1 MTTGSSDLPAWARI
15 DYKFYFVGENGDRAC
30 VGDSGAAEMLDR
42 DQLKERAL
50 LCRDKLTER
59 FKQKFR
65 TMRPDEVDQYIADQ
79 KAAGLAKPAQ
89 NVKY

>member
-1 MTTGSSDLPAWARI
+1 MTVGSSDLPAWARI

-42 DQLKERAL
+42 DKLKERAL
-50 LCRDKLTER
+50 LCRDKLAER

-65 TMRPDEVDQYIADQ
+65 TMRPEEVEKYVADQ
-79 KAAGLAKPAQ
+79 KAAGLAKAPR
-89 NVKY
+89 NVK

>member
-1 MTTGSSDLPAWARI
+1 MRFLSDDLPAWARI
-15 DYKFYFVGENGDRAC
+15 DYKFYFVSENGDRAC
-30 VGDSGAAEMLDR
+30 VGDKGAAEILDR

-65 TMRPDEVDQYIADQ
+65 TMRPDEVEQYVADQ
-79 KAAGLAKPAQ
+79 KAAGLAKPPR
-89 NVKY
+89 NVK

>member
-1 MTTGSSDLPAWARI
+1 MSDDLPAWARI

-30 VGDSGAAEMLDR
+30 VGDSGAAEMLNR
-42 DQLKERAL
+42 DQLKQRAL

-65 TMRPDEVDQYIADQ
+65 TMRPEEVEKYVADQ
-79 KAAGLAKPAQ
+79 KAAGLAKAPR
-89 NVKY
+89 NVT